1 VSAAH
6 IKPDRRARKRLAERS
21 IHLKVRLYE
30 FKYGEMP
37 PINDGYRTAE
47 EAPEVLSGGSLTG
60 DSVAMRQTPSEVI
73 SRGTGA

>member
-1 VSAAH
+1 
-6 IKPDRRARKRLAERS
+6 
-21 IHLKVRLYE
+21 LKVRLYE
-30 FKYGEMP
+30 FKYGGMP